1 MTAKTPILTTAAPT
15 PAGPYSQALAAG
27 GFVFCSG
34 QVGID
39 PAQRKLV
46 DGGVEEQARQ
56 VMANLAAVLAA
67 AGCSFNDVV
76 KTTIFLVDI
85 GDFKAVNAV
94 YGESFVGTLP
104 ARSTVAVAALPGGA
118 KVEIEA
124 IALSR

>member
-1 MTAKTPILTTAAPT
+1 MSGRTPIHTTAAPAA
-15 PAGPYSQALAAG
+15 AGPYSQALAAG

-34 QVGID
+34 QVGVD
-39 PAQRKLV
+39 PVARKLV
-46 DGGVEEQARQ
+46 DGGVEDQARQ

-67 AGCSFNDVV
+67 AGCSFGDVV
-76 KTTIFLVDI
+76 KTTIFLTDI

-94 YGESFVGTLP
+94 YGESFEGTLP

-124 IALSR
+124 IALRR